1 MIIIAFAHLLFCW
14 VTRMTADII
23 QENINPKKKNEDFY
37 KAMLPINHKKENATP
52 IL

>member
-1 MIIIAFAHLLFCW
+1 
-14 VTRMTADII
+14 MTADII

-37 KAMLPINHKKENATP
+37 KAMLPINHKKENAMP